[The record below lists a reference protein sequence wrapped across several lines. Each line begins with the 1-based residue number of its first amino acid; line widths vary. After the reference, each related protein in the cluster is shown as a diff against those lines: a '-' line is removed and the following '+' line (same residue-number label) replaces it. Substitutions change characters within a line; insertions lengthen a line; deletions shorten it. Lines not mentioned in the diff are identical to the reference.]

1 MIKELDVVIL
11 TRDLPELG
19 IPAGTSGTVVF
30 DHEVAN
36 PEPAF
41 EVELMTDD
49 GKTIDVVTLNAS
61 DLRLATAREMD
72 EMRQVAMS
80 R

>member
-11 TRDLPELG
+11 TRDLPEYG
-19 IPAGTSGTVVF
+19 IAAGTSGTVVM
-30 DHEVAN
+30 DYEVVD

-41 EVELMTDD
+41 EVEFMTEE
-49 GKTIDVVTLNAS
+49 GKTIDIVTLNAS
-61 DLRLATAREMD
+61 DLRLATEREMT
-72 EMRQVAMS
+72 EMRQAVTS